1 MKKMFQYFY
10 YNITNNY
17 MDYKAIWMYYRA
29 VIVSVIASMADMG
42 SMYWL
47 NSTSLSES
55 LVIGLSSF
63 IGLLIQFFG
72 QKYWTFKNSAQNNK
86 ELIKQVLMFFGLEI
100 TIIICVIL
108 VYGKIHEPVEKKVKD
123 WAKNHK
129 ENNITK
135 YLFEIKNGKRELSQL
150 GKIMLKNLIVFFTFN
165 LISYP
170 IWKYFIFVK

>member
-1 MKKMFQYFY
+1 MKKMFQFFY
-10 YNITNNY
+10 YNIINNY

-29 VIVSVIASMADMG
+29 VIVSVIASISDMG

-47 NSTSLSES
+47 NSTTLSEP
-55 LVIGLSSF
+55 LVIGISSF

-86 ELIKQVLMFFGLEI
+86 DLIKQVLMFFGLEI

-108 VYGKIHEPVEKKVKD
+108 IYGKIHEPVEKKVKE
-123 WAKNHK
+123 WVKNHK
-129 ENNITK
+129 ENQITK
-135 YLFEIKNGKRELSQL
+135 YLFENKDGERELSQL

-170 IWKYFIFVK
+170 IWKYFIFAK

>member
-1 MKKMFQYFY
+1 MKKMFQFFY
-10 YNITNNY
+10 YNIINNY

-29 VIVSVIASMADMG
+29 VIVSVIASISDMG

-47 NSTSLSES
+47 NSTTLSEP
-55 LVIGLSSF
+55 LVIGISSF

-100 TIIICVIL
+100 SIIICVIL
-108 VYGKIHEPVEKKVKD
+108 VYGKIHEPVEKKVKE

-129 ENNITK
+129 ENNVTK
-135 YLFEIKNGKRELSQL
+135 YLFETKNGKRELSQL